1 MDQERSVDIDRVTRE
16 MDLTRRSILDTVDE
30 LKDRVHERAD
40 WRHYTAAYPVASLIV
55 AAACGLALARLLVPA
70 VRLVG
75 IPLLLAP
82 RLVRRR
88 PQGLAGTW
96 AKLATTGGALTQLAA
111 LPALASQVRRIVG
124 RARGNRAPLI

>member
-1 MDQERSVDIDRVTRE
+1 MEF
-16 MDLTRRSILDTVDE
+16 TRRSILDTVDE
-30 LKDRVHERAD
+30 LKGRVHERAD

-88 PQGLAGTW
+88 PRGLAGTW

-111 LPALASQVRRIVG
+111 LPALVSQVRRVVG
-124 RARGNRAPLI
+124 WARASARR

>member
-1 MDQERSVDIDRVTRE
+1 MDQERSVDIERVSRE
-16 MDLTRRSILDTVDE
+16 MELTRRSIFDTVDE

-70 VRLVG
+70 GRLVG

-88 PQGLAGTW
+88 PQGLAGMW
-96 AKLATTGGALTQLAA
+96 AKLATTGGALTHLAA

>member
-1 MDQERSVDIDRVTRE
+1 MDQERSVDIERVSRE
-16 MDLTRRSILDTVDE
+16 MEQTRRSILDTVDE

-88 PQGLAGTW
+88 PRGLAGTW
-96 AKLATTGGALTQLAA
+96 AKLSTTGGALTQPAA
-111 LPALASQVRRIVG
+111 LPALASQVRWIIE
-124 RARGNRAPLI
+124 RARARARR

>member
-1 MDQERSVDIDRVTRE
+1 MDQERSVDIERMSRGME
-16 MDLTRRSILDTVDE
+16 LTRRSIFDTVDE

-55 AAACGLALARLLVPA
+55 AGACGLALARLLVPA

-88 PQGLAGTW
+88 PRRVAGTW

-111 LPALASQVRRIVG
+111 LPALASQVRRMVG
-124 RARGNRAPLI
+124 RARGNRTSLI

>member
-1 MDQERSVDIDRVTRE
+1 MDQERTVGIERVTRE
-16 MDLTRRSILDTVDE
+16 MELTRRSILDTVDE

-88 PQGLAGTW
+88 PSGLAGTW
-96 AKLATTGGALTQLAA
+96 AKLSTTGGVLSQVAA
-111 LPALASQVRRIVG
+111 LSALASQVREVVG
-124 RARGNRAPLI
+124 RARARGRR

>member
-1 MDQERSVDIDRVTRE
+1 MDQERSVDIERVSRE
-16 MDLTRRSILDTVDE
+16 MELTRRSIFDTVDE
-30 LKDRVHERAD
+30 LKGRVHERAD

-96 AKLATTGGALTQLAA
+96 AKLATTAGALTHLAA